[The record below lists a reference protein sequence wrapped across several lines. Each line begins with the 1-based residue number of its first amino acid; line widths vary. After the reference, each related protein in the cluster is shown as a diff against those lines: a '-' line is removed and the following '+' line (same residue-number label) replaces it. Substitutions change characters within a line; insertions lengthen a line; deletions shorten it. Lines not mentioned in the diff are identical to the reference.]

1 VNLRSQTHETVA
13 TILAPLDR
21 ARAAAMTAA
30 LRWPWLGS
38 IVRDRHRRI
47 GVRATGAILLALVLT
62 VVSPALMLAISPAV
76 FGVPHVASALRYLLL
91 RQQIGRLWGSA
102 MVAGCSLIAALRMGE
117 QWWGAPSSFARAEIA
132 LALFWLLAAALAG
145 AWQGRTWRRLWV
157 MVPLLVVGGSF
168 AVMHAPM
175 ARIAFVHVHNLGAV
189 LLWVVLFRRRAG
201 HPLLPVLLLAGALA
215 LLLSGLTIPWTD
227 RMGGLH
233 AAGVDLAVVGAW
245 LVPGAGVALA
255 VPLVLAHA
263 FTDSVHYAF
272 WISVVPEETLRGQ
285 GTPTFRMTLRGL
297 VRDFTPVGL
306 GFVVLATLSVLG
318 ASVLDLGGT
327 RNAYFAIAGFHGYV
341 EGVMLVFL
349 LMRGQVRLAS
359 VPATA

>member
-1 VNLRSQTHETVA
+1 
-13 TILAPLDR
+13 
-21 ARAAAMTAA
+21 
-30 LRWPWLGS
+30 
-38 IVRDRHRRI
+38 
-47 GVRATGAILLALVLT
+47 
-62 VVSPALMLAISPAV
+62 
-76 FGVPHVASALRYLLL
+76 
-91 RQQIGRLWGSA
+91 
-102 MVAGCSLIAALRMGE
+102 
-117 QWWGAPSSFARAEIA
+117 
-132 LALFWLLAAALAG
+132 
-145 AWQGRTWRRLWV
+145 